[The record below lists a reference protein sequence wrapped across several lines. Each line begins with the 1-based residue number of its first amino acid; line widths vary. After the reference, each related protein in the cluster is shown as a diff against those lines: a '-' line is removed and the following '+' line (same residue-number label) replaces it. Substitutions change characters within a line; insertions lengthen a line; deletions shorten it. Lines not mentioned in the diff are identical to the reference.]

1 MVPGYVYILIN
12 PSMPGLIKI
21 GRTLRDAR
29 TRAREL
35 SSTSVPTPFQVAF
48 ELFAEQHEAL
58 ESKAHRALTDFRVDA
73 AREFFRYP
81 LDKAIALLIDLAEPS
96 QNPAAQY
103 VAEDVT
109 QRLREKYPAY
119 LRSDIAA
126 VRIVQVPG
134 RVWLEITTEKE
145 SAGYL
150 VDQSIRRTDLAFIA
164 DTDEPFFRPQG
175 DVRVNADKLV
185 NDYGAY
191 SIVMTTDLFNDEA
204 CRQIE
209 REHQIQRRRLA
220 CG

>member
-1 MVPGYVYILIN
+1 MVPGYVYVLVN

-35 SSTSVPTPFQVAF
+35 SSTGVPTPFQVAF

-58 ESKAHRALTDFRVDA
+58 EAKVHLALTDFRVDA

-81 LDKAIALLIDLAEPS
+81 LDKAIALLLDLAEPS
-96 QNPAAQY
+96 QSPAAQY

-126 VRIVQVPG
+126 VRIVQMPG
-134 RVWLEITTEKE
+134 RVWLEITTEE
-145 SAGYL
+145 ERAGYL
-150 VDQSIRRTDLAFIA
+150 VDQIVRRTDLAFIA
-164 DTDEPFFRPQG
+164 DTDEPFFRPK
-175 DVRVNADKLV
+175 DEVRLNSEKLV
-185 NDYGAY
+185 SDYDTY
-191 SIVMTTDLFNDEA
+191 SIVTTTDLFHDEA
-204 CRQIE
+204 CRHIE
-209 REHQIQRRRLA
+209 REHHAERRHLA
-220 CG
+220 CR

>member
-1 MVPGYVYILIN
+1 MVPGYVYVLVN

-35 SSTSVPTPFQVAF
+35 SSTGVPTPFQVAF

-58 ESKAHRALTDFRVDA
+58 EAKVHLALTDFRVDA

-81 LDKAIALLIDLAEPS
+81 LDKAIALLLDLAEPS
-96 QNPAAQY
+96 QSPAAQY

-126 VRIVQVPG
+126 VRIVQMPG
-134 RVWLEITTEKE
+134 RVWLEITTEE
-145 SAGYL
+145 ERAGYL
-150 VDQSIRRTDLAFIA
+150 VDQIVRRTDLAFIA
-164 DTDEPFFRPQG
+164 DTDEPFFRPE
-175 DVRVNADKLV
+175 DEVRLNSEKLV
-185 NDYGAY
+185 SDYDTY
-191 SIVMTTDLFNDEA
+191 SIVTTTDLFHDEA
-204 CRQIE
+204 CRHIE
-209 REHQIQRRRLA
+209 REHHAERRHLA
-220 CG
+220 CR